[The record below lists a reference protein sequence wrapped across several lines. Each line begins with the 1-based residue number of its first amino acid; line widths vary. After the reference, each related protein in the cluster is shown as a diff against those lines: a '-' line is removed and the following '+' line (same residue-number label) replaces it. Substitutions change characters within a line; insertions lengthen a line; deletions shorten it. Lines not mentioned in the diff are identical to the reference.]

1 MSNKRRPKILVFS
14 DYYLPGYKSGGGMRT
29 IVNMVE
35 RLSHKYHFYV
45 VTRDH
50 DGVQDRE
57 PYTTVEIDSWNDIGQ
72 ARVFYLS
79 RHNIGATT
87 IKKLVE
93 EVSPDVLYTNS
104 CFSTLA
110 IYLLKLR
117 RLRVIEDRP
126 VVIAPC
132 GELSVGALE
141 LKKSKKQIFLN
152 WAKLIRLYRNVI
164 WKASTKLEADE
175 VLRMNPKEPTIMVA
189 PDLPSDKI
197 FPEYSFES
205 KPNKAPGRVKIV
217 FVSRFHKKK
226 NFNWVIPI
234 LTRLNG
240 EVLVDIIGP
249 IQDWDYFQET
259 EHLISE
265 LPENIQVSAVGPVPH
280 ESVCRTMSDYHF
292 FICPTLGENFGHIF
306 LEAMA
311 AGCPLLISDRTPWL
325 NLQEKGIGWDIPLEE
340 PEAWESALQ
349 ECVDMDSEGF
359 AELSKKSRA
368 FVTDWLSSPE
378 LDSETESVLDHA
390 VEVSRRNAAVA

>member
-1 MSNKRRPKILVFS
+1 MSDNSRPMVLVFS

-29 IVNMVE
+29 IVNMVD
-35 RLSHKYHFYV
+35 RLSHKYDFRI

-57 PYTTVEIDSWNDIGQ
+57 PYTTVNIDEWNEIGP
-72 ARVFYLS
+72 AKVYYLS
-79 RHNIGATT
+79 RNNIGASA

-117 RLRVIEDRP
+117 RLHVIGDRP

-132 GELSVGALE
+132 GELSIGALE

-164 WKASTKLEADE
+164 WKASTDLEAEE
-175 VLRMNPKEPTIMVA
+175 VLKMNPKDPTVMVA
-189 PDLPSDKI
+189 PDLPSDNI
-197 FPEYSFES
+197 FPEFEFKA
-205 KPNKAPGRVKIV
+205 KPEKLSGEVKIV

-226 NFNWVIPI
+226 NFNWIIPI
-234 LTRLNG
+234 LARLKG
-240 EVLVDIIGP
+240 QVSVDIIGP

-259 EHLISE
+259 EQLISE
-265 LPENIQVSAVGPVPH
+265 LPENIKVSAVGPVPH
-280 ESVCRTMSDYHF
+280 ESVCRTIADHHF

-306 LEAMA
+306 LEAMG

-325 NLQEKGIGWDIPLEE
+325 GLQQKGIGWDIPLED
-340 PEAWESALQ
+340 PEAWEAALQ
-349 ECVDMDSEGF
+349 ECVDMGAERFSEMS
-359 AELSKKSRA
+359 LTSRA

-378 LDSETESVLDHA
+378 LDADTEAVLDHA
-390 VEVSRRNAAVA
+390 VEVSRRNVAIA